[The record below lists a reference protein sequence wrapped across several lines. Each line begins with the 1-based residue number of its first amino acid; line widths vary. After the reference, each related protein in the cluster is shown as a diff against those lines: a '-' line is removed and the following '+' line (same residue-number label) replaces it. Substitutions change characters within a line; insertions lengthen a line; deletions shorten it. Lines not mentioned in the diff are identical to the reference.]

1 MEFQLKDSLSNYLR
15 AVSLKRNM
23 EKEYSDIN
31 SDILFFDKIFF
42 DNFRLALIDLVN
54 YRDAKEQWN
63 LLLKDSPLLTKSKAF
78 NKKRKDIENFRNNFS
93 GHFDVDVLNTVY
105 QKYNEA
111 FLTDSGSESQYIM
124 ITFRMLQESINS
136 HDGELKS
143 LFNSGSEAGCNLFHP
158 EHQFILINYLNET
171 LLDAIDVCEYV
182 AQQLNEDLNIPDGRT
197 ALAALVTEI
206 ALEQNDD
213 L

>member
-1 MEFQLKDSLSNYLR
+1 MKDNLSNYLR

-23 EKEYSDIN
+23 EKEYSEIN
-31 SDILFFDKIFF
+31 GDILFFDKKFF

-54 YRDAKEQWN
+54 FRDAKDQWN
-63 LLLKDSPLLTKSKAF
+63 LLLKGSPLIEKSKSF
-78 NKKRKDIENFRNNFS
+78 NRKRKDIENFRNNFS
-93 GHFDVDVLNTVY
+93 GHYDVDVLNTVY
-105 QKYNEA
+105 RKYNEA

-143 LFNSGSEAGCNLFHP
+143 MFSFGSEIGCDLFYP
-158 EHQFILINYLNET
+158 EHQTILINYLNET
-171 LLDAIDVCEYV
+171 LTDAIEVCEYV
-182 AQQLNEDLNIPDGRT
+182 AQKLAEGLHIPDGRT
-197 ALAALVTEI
+197 AMAALI
-206 ALEQNDD
+206 AEMEQAQNED

>member
-1 MEFQLKDSLSNYLR
+1 MKDNLSNYLR

-23 EKEYSDIN
+23 EKEYSEIN
-31 SDILFFDKIFF
+31 SDILFFDNKFF

-54 YRDAKEQWN
+54 FRDAKDQWN
-63 LLLKDSPLLTKSKAF
+63 ILLIGTPLIEKSKLF

-93 GHFDVDVLNTVY
+93 GHYDADVLNTVY
-105 QKYNEA
+105 RKYNEA

-136 HDGELKS
+136 RNGELKS
-143 LFNSGSEAGCNLFHP
+143 MFFWDGNIECDLFCP
-158 EHQFILINYLNET
+158 EHQAILIKYLNET
-171 LLDAIDVCEYV
+171 LLDAIKVCEFV
-182 AQQLNEDLNIPDGRT
+182 AQKLVEDLQIPDGRT
-197 ALAALVTEI
+197 AMAALI
-206 ALEQNDD
+206 AEMEKAQNED